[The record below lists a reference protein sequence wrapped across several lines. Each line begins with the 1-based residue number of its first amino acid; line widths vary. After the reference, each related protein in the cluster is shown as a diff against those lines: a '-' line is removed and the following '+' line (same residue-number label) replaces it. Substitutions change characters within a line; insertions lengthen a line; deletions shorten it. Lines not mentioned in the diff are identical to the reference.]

1 MFNKNI
7 KLKLNRN
14 TFRIIILIN
23 IRKKW
28 GWKKEDKGLNYK
40 YLQIYKMEYVGPF

>member
-14 TFRIIILIN
+14 TFRIIILMN
-23 IRKKW
+23 VRKKW
-28 GWKKEDKGLNYK
+28 GMEKGG
-40 YLQIYKMEYVGPF
+40 QIYKMEYVVPF